1 MTLAERIQKLLSEA
15 EQGLVERESIL
26 RLLYLAVLT
35 RQPTY
40 LYGRAGSGKRS
51 VLQHMLAGF

>member
-26 RLLYLAVLT
+26 RLLYLAVLN
-35 RQPTY
+35 RQPT
-40 LYGRAGSGKRS
+40 
-51 VLQHMLAGF
+51 